1 MPPSVDLA
9 AAGVA
14 PGDPELQATLRLDR
28 PVDLRLTLGPLW
40 RGPGDVTTRL
50 FDREL
55 MRATRTPDG
64 PASLRVSLRDGTAEA
79 TAWGPG
85 AGWALDRL
93 PALLGQTDDDASFRP
108 QHRLLMELRRR
119 LVGLRLTRSEAVLE
133 ALVPAVLDQK
143 VPSVQA
149 SQSHLR
155 LLRALA
161 TPAPGPLGLRLPP
174 APADLAA
181 TPLWVF
187 HRAGVERRRADIV
200 CRCGLLAAR
209 LEEAAAMSPEAAT
222 GRLMAVPG
230 VGPWTAATVTGLAL
244 GDPDAVPLGDYHFPH
259 LVTWALAG
267 VPRGDDARMLELL
280 EPYRGQRGRVIR
292 LLLAGGINAPRFGPR
307 QPLRD
312 IARQ

>member
-1 MPPSVDLA
+1 MPSSADVA
-9 AAGVA
+9 ATSVA
-14 PGDPELQATLRLDR
+14 PGDSGFQTTVRLGH

-40 RGPGDVTTRL
+40 RGPGDVTMRL
-50 FDREL
+50 SDGEL
-55 MRATRTPDG
+55 MRATRAPDG
-64 PASLRVSLRDGTAEA
+64 PTSLRVSLRGATAEA

-93 PALLGQTDDDASFRP
+93 PALLGQTDDVAPFRP
-108 QHRLLMELRRR
+108 QHPLLVELHRR
-119 LVGLRLTRSEAVLE
+119 LVGLRLTRTDAVLE

-143 VPSVQA
+143 VPSIQA
-149 SQSHLR
+149 GRSHLR

-161 TPAPGPLGLRLPP
+161 APAPGPLGLRLPP
-174 APADLAA
+174 APAELAA

-200 CRCGLLAAR
+200 RRCGLLAAR
-209 LEEAAAMSPEAAT
+209 LEEAAAMSPEAAVR
-222 GRLMAVPG
+222 RLMAVPG
-230 VGPWTAATVTGLAL
+230 IGPWTAATVTGVAL

-267 VPRGDDARMLELL
+267 APRGDDARMLELL

-292 LLLAGGINAPRFGPR
+292 LLVAGGIRAPRFGPHL
-307 QPLRD
+307 PLRD
-312 IARQ
+312 IARH